1 MCDRAVIIQNGKHIK
16 TYNITEKSAQEEITF
31 IVDDVE
37 KAVQV
42 LMEEFEEEKIRVK
55 DRALSI
61 LMKEEDIPS
70 VVKALVSN
78 NIDLYYIHRSKQS
91 LEDIFLEA
99 TGGNIIE

>member
-1 MCDRAVIIQNGKHIK
+1 
-16 TYNITEKSAQEEITF
+16 
-31 IVDDVE
+31 
-37 KAVQV
+37 
-42 LMEEFEEEKIRVK
+42 
-55 DRALSI
+55 LSI